1 MRVRGKM
8 NAVGG
13 VRRLRTDPQGKSKNG
28 RLWGEGMRV
37 RRKMNGVGK
46 RSELRT
52 DPQRKGKGG
61 GGWGGEKAR
70 GRENQKSSGR

>member
-1 MRVRGKM
+1 M
-8 NAVGG
+8 ASGG
-13 VRRLRTDPQGKSKNG
+13 ESDCGQIRKEKSKNG
-28 RLWGEGMRV
+28 RLCGEGMRI

-46 RSELRT
+46 RGGLRT

-61 GGWGGEKAR
+61 GGWGGEKPR